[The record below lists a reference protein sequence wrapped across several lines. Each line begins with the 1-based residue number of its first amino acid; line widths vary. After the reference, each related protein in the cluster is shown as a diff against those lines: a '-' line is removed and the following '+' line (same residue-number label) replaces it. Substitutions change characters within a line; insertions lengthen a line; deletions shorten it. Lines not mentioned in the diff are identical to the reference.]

1 MSSLTPAWIFL
12 IRDPC
17 FGLVF
22 SSYKALTHTASPPL
36 SPSHDVLITAVWAFR
51 GALRRHVVH
60 LDTHIHLCY
69 KLVCSPICPEHNHLL
84 YCVFVCVCVCVQ
96 LTAGAEGGLKE
107 EAFLHDAQAGA
118 AAERVRLH
126 AAVPGDG
133 AAPGTGGAGQVY

>member
-1 MSSLTPAWIFL
+1 MGIQG
-12 IRDPC
+12 C
-17 FGLVF
+17 
-22 SSYKALTHTASPPL
+22 
-36 SPSHDVLITAVWAFR
+36 ITK
-51 GALRRHVVH
+51 
-60 LDTHIHLCY
+60 T
-69 KLVCSPICPEHNHLL
+69 CSPFRYTYTPVLQACLL
-84 YCVFVCVCVCVQ
+84 PHMPRTQSSAVLCVCVCVCVQ